1 MDKASARPFGFW
13 TATALVV
20 GGMIGSGIFLVPS
33 ALAPFGWTGTLAWV
47 VAIGGAIT
55 IAWTL
60 SRLAQTMPEATGAIT
75 VAAAVVGPL
84 AGLLIGWS
92 YWVAVWS
99 ANAAIAIAAT
109 SYLAAV
115 LPWLDATPLTGAL
128 VAVGLIWALTLLNV
142 AGAKRA
148 GEFQVVT
155 TVLKLMPLIAVVVI
169 AASLMTGGTVAV
181 PPLPAPHMLLT
192 GLAPAVTLTL
202 FALVGFEA
210 AGIAAERVRDPAR
223 TIIRATMA
231 GTVVTGLL
239 YVVVCSAIV
248 LLLPPRAVAASPA
261 PFALFVETFWGHG
274 PALWVALF
282 AAVAA
287 VGALNGWVLIQGE
300 VPLGMARAGLLPR
313 WFARVSARDVPVGV
327 LLLSSA
333 LASALVLSHAERLAR
348 RHLHLRH
355 AAVDLLDFMA
365 LPRDLRRGAGPP
377 GRARRGGDRGA
388 VRAVRLL
395 GRGVGSER
403 PQPRADADR
412 NSGVSAAV
420 TRRVCRTSGLAHFDP

>member
-274 PALWVALF
+274 PALWVALL

-333 LASALVLSHAERLAR
+333 LASALVLSHASVSLGGIFTFAMLLSTCSTLSLYLAICVAALVR
-348 RHLHLRH
+348 RVAPGAAAIGVLFALFAFWGAGWEASGLSLVLMLTAIPVYLLRS
-355 AAVDLLDFMA
+355 
-365 LPRDLRRGAGPP
+365 RGAF
-377 GRARRGGDRGA
+377 A
-388 VRAVRLL
+388 
-395 GRGVGSER
+395 E
-403 PQPRADADR
+403 Q
-412 NSGVSAAV
+412 AA
-420 TRRVCRTSGLAHFDP
+420 

>member
-1 MDKASARPFGFW
+1 MQGDDERPFGFW

-33 ALAPFGWTGTLAWV
+33 ALAPFGWTGTVAWFIG
-47 VAIGGAIT
+47 IGGAIA

-60 SRLAQTMPEATGAIT
+60 ARLGQTMPAATGAIA
-75 VAAAVVGPL
+75 VAGSVLGPL
-84 AGLLIGWS
+84 TGLLIGWS
-92 YWVAVWS
+92 YWVAVWA

-128 VAVGLIWALTLLNV
+128 VAVGLIWGLTLLNV

-155 TVLKLMPLIAVVVI
+155 TILKLVPLIAVVVV
-169 AASLMTGGTVAV
+169 AAALGVRGTAALPPL
-181 PPLPAPHMLLT
+181 PPLPALVT

-231 GTVVTGLL
+231 GTIVTGLL
-239 YVVVCSAIV
+239 YVAVCSAIV
-248 LLLPPRAVAASPA
+248 LLLPPHAVAVSPA

-282 AAVAA
+282 AAIAA
-287 VGALNGWVLIQGE
+287 IGALNGWVLIQGE

-313 WFARVSARDVPVGV
+313 WFACVSPRDVPVRV
-327 LLLSSA
+327 LIMSSA
-333 LASALVLSHAERLAR
+333 LASALVLSHASASLGGIFTFAMLLSTCSTLWLYLAVCAAALV
-348 RHLHLRH
+348 RHVAIVP
-355 AAVDLLDFMA
+355 AAIGLVFTLVAFWGAGWEASGLSLGLMLTA
-365 LPRDLRRGAGPP
+365 LPAYWLRGP
-377 GRARRGGDRGA
+377 
-388 VRAVRLL
+388 
-395 GRGVGSER
+395 
-403 PQPRADADR
+403 
-412 NSGVSAAV
+412 AAKQA
-420 TRRVCRTSGLAHFDP
+420 T

>member
-210 AGIAAERVRDPAR
+210 ACAIRRGRSSAR
-223 TIIRATMA
+223 RWRGRSSPGCCTSSSARRSYCCCRRAR
-231 GTVVTGLL
+231 LPRR
-239 YVVVCSAIV
+239 
-248 LLLPPRAVAASPA
+248 PPRS
-261 PFALFVETFWGHG
+261 
-274 PALWVALF
+274 
-282 AAVAA
+282 
-287 VGALNGWVLIQGE
+287 
-300 VPLGMARAGLLPR
+300 RC
-313 WFARVSARDVPVGV
+313 
-327 LLLSSA
+327 SSKP
-333 LASALVLSHAERLAR
+333 SGDTVR
-348 RHLHLRH
+348 RCGSRCS
-355 AAVDLLDFMA
+355 
-365 LPRDLRRGAGPP
+365 RRSRRS
-377 GRARRGGDRGA
+377 GR
-388 VRAVRLL
+388 
-395 GRGVGSER
+395 
-403 PQPRADADR
+403 
-412 NSGVSAAV
+412 
-420 TRRVCRTSGLAHFDP
+420 